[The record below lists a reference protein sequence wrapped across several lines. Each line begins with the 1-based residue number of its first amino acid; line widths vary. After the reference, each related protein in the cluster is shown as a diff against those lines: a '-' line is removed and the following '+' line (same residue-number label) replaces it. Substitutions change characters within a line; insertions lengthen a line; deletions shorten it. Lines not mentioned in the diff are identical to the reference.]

1 MTLKNRWIQPILRSV
16 GVTTVVTQRCIRTL
30 MVVAL
35 LAPLVLASVEPTLAM
50 AIAPTGDYIV
60 LFKDGV
66 NLDRKVAKEAGLGN
80 AVSDVYSSAV
90 DGFVAELDNTDVV
103 RLRKDKDVLVV
114 ELDRTLSINESSGV
128 LGPDLSN
135 LMGVPVA
142 DQYIVTLKNDVAP
155 RAFATTEAA
164 TGSQILSVYTA
175 AINGFAAVLDASALE
190 RLAKDPNVASIEQ
203 DRVVVLQGDQVDPPW

>member
-1 MTLKNRWIQPILRSV
+1 MA
-16 GVTTVVTQRCIRTL
+16 
-30 MVVAL
+30 VAL
-35 LAPLVLASVEPTLAM
+35 LAPLVLASVEPTPAL

-60 LFKDGV
+60 ILKDGV

-90 DGFVAELDNTDVV
+90 DGFVVELDNADVM
-103 RLRKDKDVLVV
+103 RLRKDKDVLLV

-155 RAFATTEAA
+155 RVFATAEAA

-175 AINGFAAVLDASALE
+175 AMNGFAAMLNASALE
-190 RLAKDPNVASIEQ
+190 RLAKDPNVESIEQ
-203 DRVVVLQGDQVDPPW
+203 DRIVVLQGDQVDPHGALTELTSVLALVTLVIRIPTQVLE